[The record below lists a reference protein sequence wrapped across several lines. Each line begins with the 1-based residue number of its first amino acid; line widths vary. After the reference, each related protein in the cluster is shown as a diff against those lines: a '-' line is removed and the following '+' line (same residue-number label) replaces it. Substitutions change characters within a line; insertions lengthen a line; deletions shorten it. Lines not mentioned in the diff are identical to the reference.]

1 MMLPSTRYEE
11 SRMYS
16 PALGLAAG
24 QEPNGEHRAGTVY
37 VAEQIDT
44 FSAPFTLTEWD
55 LATGQALQRTALPVD
70 PTNTSPV
77 MVFAGGRLHLV
88 DWGFDHRPYYF
99 QLTPSLQVVAK
110 DHVIGMAGPRPN
122 ALASDGALT
131 VIVARDP
138 AWDGATEFARTFA
151 VTFEAAGK
159 PLSRRALD
167 PPGESPS
174 SALLQDNAAV
184 ASGDVYVLHHSDAG
198 LSILRLAADLR
209 DVARQPLTTA
219 AGWPNATLRA
229 EGDHLVVDVPPESF
243 EVALDLSRVSSVP
256 QGSIPFRG
264 LLDGAWCDGNAVSM
278 GPVRAILCYH
288 TDGASRRHF
297 VAWDRAGGD
306 VAGPRQD
313 SRPQQGDAGIDR

>member
-1 MMLPSTRYEE
+1 
-11 SRMYS
+11 MYS

-198 LSILRLAADLR
+198 LSILRLAADLNHVGVDLGHLDR
-209 DVARQPLTTA
+209 RADQPIQPRALFIDDGCGRRETTS
-219 AGWPNATLRA
+219 WSTCRPSRSRLR
-229 EGDHLVVDVPPESF
+229 
-243 EVALDLSRVSSVP
+243 
-256 QGSIPFRG
+256 SICP
-264 LLDGAWCDGNAVSM
+264 
-278 GPVRAILCYH
+278 
-288 TDGASRRHF
+288 ASRRCRKAPSPSGASSTAPGATGTPSRWGLSAPF
-297 VAWDRAGGD
+297 SATTRTAPRAGTSSHGTAREGTWLVHGKTAD
-306 VAGPRQD
+306 R
-313 SRPQQGDAGIDR
+313 SKGIDR